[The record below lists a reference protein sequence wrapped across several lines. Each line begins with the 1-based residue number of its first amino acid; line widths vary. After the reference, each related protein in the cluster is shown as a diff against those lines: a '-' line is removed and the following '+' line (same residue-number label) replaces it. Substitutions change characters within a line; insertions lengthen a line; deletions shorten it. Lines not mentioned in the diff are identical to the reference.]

1 MDSRKGTASIA
12 VLSVSSNGMTYT
24 GRLLEEMMEDKAAP
38 LDWLDFEQKY
48 RDRRPGKEDFINELN
63 VSGTTIRNKDEH

>member
-1 MDSRKGTASIA
+1 MDSCKGTASIA

-24 GRLLEEMMEDKAAP
+24 ARLLEEMMGDTAAP

>member
-1 MDSRKGTASIA
+1 MDLRKGTVSIA

-24 GRLLEEMMEDKAAP
+24 ARILEELMEDTTAP
-38 LDWLDFEQKY
+38 LDWLDFEQKH
-48 RDRRPGKEDFINELN
+48 RERRPGKEDFFNELN